1 MLRRERLRGLSEVT
15 AAAIIAVI
23 ILTTGI
29 TVYLAVGS
37 MASVYGNYYRQ
48 DIDRSIAQQNLFLSI
63 EYIQVKPDGT
73 CILFI
78 HNYGREDAVI
88 TDAYI
93 YPANTSV
100 SIGLRFTLNILIRK
114 GEFGNITLSCS
125 DCVGADEIIAKIYAI
140 PSRLR
145 SSTSPSPEYA
155 QFGRWFSTRTA
166 AATP

>member
-1 MLRRERLRGLSEVT
+1 MLRGEHLKGLSEVT
-15 AAAIIAVI
+15 AATLIAVI
-23 ILTTGI
+23 ILAVGI
-29 TVYLAVGS
+29 TVYFAVGS
-37 MASVYGNYYRQ
+37 MADVYGNYYRQ

-78 HNYGREDAVI
+78 HNYGQEDAVI

-93 YPANTSV
+93 YPAGASV
-100 SIGLRFTLNILIRK
+100 DIGLRFTLNILLRK

-125 DCVGADEIIAKIYAI
+125 DCVNADEIIAKIYAI

-145 SSTSPSPEYA
+145 SSTSPSSEYA
-155 QFGRWFSTRTA
+155 HFGRWFSTRTTVA
-166 AATP
+166 AP